1 MNFSTQ
7 PMQNMVPSMKDSFQG
22 NMDPAMMAPPPGGQG
37 GTTEYPKFGM
47 GRHLYSGKIPDMG
60 SDGSMGGPGGMQ
72 TMLLPSNADC
82 AGHQQVRPQPA
93 SDALLG
99 LHITQLGGLNAS
111 QLEGMES
118 AGGSTGPGLG
128 RKLPSGASPNV
139 DGFSMHHLQVDG
151 SNAIGGGA
159 GHPGNLGGGTV
170 VTPSTSYIVFS
181 TAPGSENVNPN
192 PPTFSSARGGG
203 GEVGGG
209 GGVVTGGVAPIG
221 TERAQ
226 KATNMSS
233 YPITPAIAPG
243 FMRSVWSYSGGQGTY
258 VLIWHAR

>member
-1 MNFSTQ
+1 MIQPPPPPHYGMTFPPPAQNMNGQPNMNFSAQ
-7 PMQNMVPSMKDSFQG
+7 PMQNMPNMPNMVPSMKDSFQG
-22 NMDPAMMAPPPGGQG
+22 NMEPAMMPGPPPGGQG
-37 GTTEYPKFGM
+37 GNHANTEYVPKFGM

-72 TMLLPSNADC
+72 TMLLPSNADS
-82 AGHQQVRPQPA
+82 AGHQPPVRPGLVQPA

-118 AGGSTGPGLG
+118 AVTGGPGGSPGPGLG
-128 RKLPSGASPNV
+128 RKLPSGASPNI

-151 SNAIGGGA
+151 
-159 GHPGNLGGGTV
+159 
-170 VTPSTSYIVFS
+170 
-181 TAPGSENVNPN
+181 PN
-192 PPTFSSARGGG
+192 SI
-203 GEVGGG
+203 GGG
-209 GGVVTGGVAPIG
+209 GGGTEGVAPIG

-226 KATNMSS
+226 KATMSA

-258 VLIWHAR
+258 VGTYMDHGM